1 MQIGQIRVTF
11 DAQLFP
17 FAFVLL
23 QINIPRPSD
32 FLTGYFGMASF
43 FFGFFRRGWHC
54 YHLAA

>member
-1 MQIGQIRVTF
+1 MNFVTF

-23 QINIPRPSD
+23 QINVPRPSN
-32 FLTGYFGMASF
+32 FLTGYFGMTSF

-54 YHLAA
+54 YHFAA